1 MTAAKLQVGQNQFPV
16 HVESSSA
23 EPIEV
28 PMPMGARY
36 WQCRNNAGIKI
47 KGATL
52 PDLIGIGPYALHI
65 ENEIFN
71 FMPRRFLGNNCWEG
85 AVTRNDV

>member
-1 MTAAKLQVGQNQFPV
+1 MV
-16 HVESSSA
+16 
-23 EPIEV
+23 
-28 PMPMGARY
+28 MGARR
-36 WQCRNNAGIKI
+36 WQYRNNAGIKI

-71 FMPRRFLGNNCWEG
+71 FKPRRFLGNKYWEG
-85 AVTRNDV
+85 TLTRNDV